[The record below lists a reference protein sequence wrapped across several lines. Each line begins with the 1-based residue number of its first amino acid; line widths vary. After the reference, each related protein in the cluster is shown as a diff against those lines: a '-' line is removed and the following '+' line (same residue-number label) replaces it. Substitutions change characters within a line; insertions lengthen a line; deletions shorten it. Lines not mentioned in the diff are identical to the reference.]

1 MRKSFQM
8 ATVFTGAAACAA
20 AFAPTAS
27 AVTARTAPA
36 VRAGAAVARAAAAVP
51 ARTGSKDCN
60 AGTKTWVHVY
70 FPAGADHGPVC
81 FGGRGAEGVNSVT
94 LVGVCGGNN
103 SGYIFGY
110 STDHGAFWGIPYG
123 HGTGERNFSKWS
135 AHGIHVGGDLRVT
148 EVSISGFRGGD
159 TCPQ

>member
-20 AFAPTAS
+20 VFAPTAG

-36 VRAGAAVARAAAAVP
+36 VRAGAATARTTAAVP
-51 ARTGSKDCN
+51 ATASENCN

-70 FPAGADHGPVC
+70 FPAGAHHGPVC
-81 FGGRGAEGVNSVT
+81 FGGRGVAGVADVT
-94 LVGVCGGNN
+94 RLGVCGGNN
-103 SGYIFGY
+103 SGYISGL
-110 STDHGAFWGIPYG
+110 STDHGG
-123 HGTGERNFSKWS
+123 HWPIHFGPGTTERNFSKW
-135 AHGIHVGGDLRVT
+135 GVGGDLRVSF
-148 EVSISGFRGGD
+148 VYISGFKGGD

>member
-20 AFAPTAS
+20 VFAPTAG

-36 VRAGAAVARAAAAVP
+36 VRAGAATARTTAAVP
-51 ARTGSKDCN
+51 ATVSENCN

-81 FGGRGAEGVNSVT
+81 FGDRGIVGVASVT
-94 LVGVCGGNN
+94 LLGVCGGNN
-103 SGYIFGY
+103 SGVIFGY
-110 STDHGAFWGIPYG
+110 STDHQGFKSLPYG
-123 HGTGERNFSKWS
+123 HGTTERNFSKWPGV
-135 AHGIHVGGDLRVT
+135 HGDLRVT
-148 EVSISGFRGGD
+148 YVSIWSFKGGD